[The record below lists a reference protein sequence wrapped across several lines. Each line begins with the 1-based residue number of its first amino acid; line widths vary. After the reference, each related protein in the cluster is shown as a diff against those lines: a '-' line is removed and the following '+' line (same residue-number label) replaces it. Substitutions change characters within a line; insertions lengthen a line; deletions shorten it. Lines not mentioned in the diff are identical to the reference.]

1 MNGSKS
7 TIIFL
12 APYFF
17 RRHFVIALFFE
28 ANIQL
33 FYLYAFILK
42 FSIACTRSSTHLS
55 DISKISM

>member
-1 MNGSKS
+1 MNGSLS

-12 APYFF
+12 GPYFF
-17 RRHFVIALFFE
+17 RRHFVIALFFKLK
-28 ANIQL
+28 IQL

-42 FSIACTRSSTHLS
+42 LSIACTRSSKHLS